1 MPVLMQFLCHLDL
14 YIQKQKDF
22 SATIHFSVEIDKKSN
37 EIVTLE
43 QLGYI
48 DRLAGRVK
56 IFKKHDLFL
65 IFKAKF

>member
-1 MPVLMQFLCHLDL
+1 MQFLCRLDL

-22 SATIHFSVEIDKKSN
+22 CAIIHFSVEIDKGSN

-56 IFKKHDLFL
+56 ILKKT
-65 IFKAKF
+65 

>member
-1 MPVLMQFLCHLDL
+1 MQFLCHLDL

-56 IFKKHDLFL
+56 ILKKT
-65 IFKAKF
+65 

>member
-1 MPVLMQFLCHLDL
+1 MPVLMQFLCRLDL

-22 SATIHFSVEIDKKSN
+22 CAIIHFSVEIDKGSN

-56 IFKKHDLFL
+56 ILKKT
-65 IFKAKF
+65 